1 MSSAMNRRRHG
12 PGGSL
17 QRNGFVQEGPL
28 VRAVARDLQ
37 AHGYL
42 VLRPHARL
50 GSRWGLA
57 QLIALRDGHC
67 VFVHVG
73 PAAGP
78 LSRRHQLFVENV
90 RRSGAEFLIVR
101 GPKDIAALW
110 APPAVLDEPAVRVVG
125 EQAPLLGTRRSLSS
139 VASAAA
145 RRFLASSPE
154 EGPAD
159 TPELTALTREAAGR
173 R

>member
-1 MSSAMNRRRHG
+1 M
-12 PGGSL
+12 
-17 QRNGFVQEGPL
+17 
-28 VRAVARDLQ
+28 RAVARDLQ

-110 APPAVLDEPAVRVVG
+110 APAAVLHEPVASVVTELAPAVGARH
-125 EQAPLLGTRRSLSS
+125 SLSS

-145 RRFLASSPE
+145 RSFLASSPE
-154 EGPAD
+154 EGTAD
-159 TPELTALTREAAGR
+159 TAELTALTREGVGR
-173 R
+173 G